1 MDLSEFA
8 VWLLTPTKNRLPDW
22 EDTVPH
28 HDLARFSL
36 SALELTVHATIHPAE
51 LLQQAFH
58 ILSSI
63 EIHNG

>member
-1 MDLSEFA
+1 LVADA
-8 VWLLTPTKNRLPDW
+8 DKKQIARLGSRC
-22 EDTVPH
+22 PH